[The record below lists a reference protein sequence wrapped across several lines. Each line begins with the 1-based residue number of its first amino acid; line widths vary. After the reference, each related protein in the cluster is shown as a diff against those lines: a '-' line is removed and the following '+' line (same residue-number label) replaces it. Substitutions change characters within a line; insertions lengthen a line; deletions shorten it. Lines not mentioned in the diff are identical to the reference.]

1 MTQPMPKPLRKPA
14 PSVRGSLSRE
24 RIAEAALAMIDRYG
38 VDGLALRKLAQALG
52 CEAMSLY
59 HHVQDKDDLLDAV
72 MDRLLS
78 EWELAP
84 LDSAEPRR
92 LMRQA
97 ADSYRAIAQRHP
109 RAFALLTSRRF
120 NTPYA
125 LQVLEHMLGILARA
139 GLPAAECARGFRIIG
154 GFLNGLLLAEA
165 AVQGV
170 GRAASGPVLVDRA
183 PQDFPMTR
191 AAAPWLGPQGI
202 EASYQTGIEWLLD
215 AVIGPPPV
223 PAGKKRTVA
232 ARR

>member
-1 MTQPMPKPLRKPA
+1 MPKSPRKPA
-14 PSVRGSLSRE
+14 PTVRGTLSRE
-24 RIAEAALAMIDRYG
+24 RIADSALSMIDRDG
-38 VDGLALRKLAQALG
+38 VDGLALRKLAQELR

-72 MDRLLS
+72 VDRLLS
-78 EWELAP
+78 EWVLAP
-84 LDSAEPRR
+84 PDSAEPRT

-154 GFLNGLLLAEA
+154 GFLNGVLLAEA
-165 AVQGV
+165 AVHGV
-170 GRAASGPVLVDRA
+170 GRTAPSPVLVDDA

-202 EASYQTGIEWLLD
+202 NATYEAGIEWLLD
-215 AVIGPPPV
+215 AVIGPA
-223 PAGKKRTVA
+223 PAPSKQKRA
-232 ARR
+232 AAGRRR